1 MKRPKFNRVELD
13 IDHLKQILERA
24 PLSDSDRKDLDSAI
38 ETLAYLTVELD
49 NKRTTLRRLR
59 SMLFGAQTEK
69 TSNVLGSIADAKPS
83 PEAKEPG
90 EPCSPPSSDAPADT
104 TTAKPKRKGHGRNSA
119 ASYRGA
125 DAISVQHPTLKAQDP
140 CPACGKGKVYA

>member
-1 MKRPKFNRVELD
+1 MKRPKFNRVEIDL
-13 IDHLKQILERA
+13 DHLKQIIERT

-59 SMLFGAQTEK
+59 GMLFGARTEK
-69 TSNVLGSIADAKPS
+69 ASTVLGGADDAKPE
-83 PEAKEPG
+83 PEAKAAG
-90 EPCSPPSSDAPADT
+90 EAAAPAGAT
-104 TTAKPKRKGHGRNSA
+104 KPKRKGHGRNGA

-125 DAISVQHPTLKAQDP
+125 DTIKVQHPTLKQQDR
-140 CPACGKGKVYA
+140 CPACF